1 LPSVAFGAFK
11 FAKRNLQKRKS
22 LAHVIYDETSSMWSD
37 VTYAWRTPDR
47 VARSAV
53 A

>member
-1 LPSVAFGAFK
+1 MAFGAVK
-11 FAKRNLQKRKS
+11 FAKRDLQKRKS
-22 LAHVIYDETSSMWSD
+22 LKHVIYDETSSMGSD

-47 VARSAV
+47 VVRSAI

>member
-1 LPSVAFGAFK
+1 
-11 FAKRNLQKRKS
+11 LQKRDLQKRNS
-22 LAHVIYDETSSMWSD
+22 LKHVIYDETSSMGMGSD

-47 VARSAV
+47 VARSAT